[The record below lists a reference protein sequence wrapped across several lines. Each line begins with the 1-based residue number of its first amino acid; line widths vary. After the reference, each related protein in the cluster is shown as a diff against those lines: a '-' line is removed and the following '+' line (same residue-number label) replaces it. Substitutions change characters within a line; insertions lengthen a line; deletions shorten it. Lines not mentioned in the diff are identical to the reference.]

1 MVGTSCMATDADL
14 MLSLPASTWV
24 VYPLHLHYADKSNLF
39 NNQELLK
46 SVIISY
52 ILITL
57 HLTHV
62 NKSSHPKVTPPLTSR
77 SYVARSK
84 VMSTKLKLYRPRF
97 LVMLADARNPEWCRS
112 RSYSE
117 FREETI
123 TISSVSI
130 ISVRRKLLIKHWML
144 SFSGIVL

>member
-1 MVGTSCMATDADL
+1 MATAADL

-24 VYPLHLHYADKSNLF
+24 FYPLHRHYADKRNLF

-46 SVIISY
+46 LVIIFY
-52 ILITL
+52 ILMTL
-57 HLTHV
+57 HLTHAV
-62 NKSSHPKVTPPLTSR
+62 TSQVTQKSPPPLTSR

-117 FREETI
+117 LREETI

-130 ISVRRKLLIKHWML
+130 ISVRHKLLIKHWML
-144 SFSGIVL
+144 SLSGIVL